1 MKFFYKG
8 ISLFVLVAY
17 TSIYFPQ
24 ATSYCPEQMLLIQ
37 KYKTKK
43 YIDALNYIDTALAQ
57 CPDKVEDPYFLH
69 LCGFINY
76 NIYKEI
82 DGQSASSKAR
92 PRACDYFIKSINN
105 DNKKQ
110 FTALNLKA
118 INSFSISYIND
129 ALMILQKSDFKNQ
142 STALKYYNSFKKLKS
157 IAEPDYDF
165 SNISVDFFNG
175 MGRMCK
181 MRYENDKINSKNFLD
196 SCINYFN
203 KSLAL
208 NSNQY
213 TPNYDLGILYHNLGV
228 DIILEELDIDAD
240 LEMVILMQEQAVQYF
255 SKSLPFLQTV
265 YKMKPE
271 ETSIVQG
278 IAAVYYS
285 LNDMEKHV
293 EYMNILKELESKGS
307 KDD

>member
-1 MKFFYKG
+1 MKFFFKG
-8 ISLFVLVAY
+8 ISLFVFVAY

-57 CPDKVEDPYFLH
+57 CPDKAEDPYFLH

-175 MGRMCK
+175 MGRMYK

-203 KSLAL
+203 NHYFKL
-208 NSNQY
+208 
-213 TPNYDLGILYHNLGV
+213 IL
-228 DIILEELDIDAD
+228 
-240 LEMVILMQEQAVQYF
+240 
-255 SKSLPFLQTV
+255 
-265 YKMKPE
+265 
-271 ETSIVQG
+271 
-278 IAAVYYS
+278 
-285 LNDMEKHV
+285 
-293 EYMNILKELESKGS
+293 
-307 KDD
+307 

>member
-1 MKFFYKG
+1 MKFFFKS
-8 ISLFVLVAY
+8 ISLFVFVAY

-24 ATSYCPEQMLLIQ
+24 TTSYCPEQMLLIQ

-43 YIDALNYIDTALAQ
+43 YIDALNYIDTALSQ
-57 CPDKVEDPYFLH
+57 CPDKAEDPYFLH

-142 STALKYYNSFKKLKS
+142 GTALKYYNSFKKLKS

-175 MGRMCK
+175 MGRMYK

-293 EYMNILKELESKGS
+293 EYMNILKGLESKSSG
-307 KDD
+307 DN